1 MIKKIA
7 IIGAG
12 GVGSALAFNLLER
25 FPLESLVLVDIKED
39 RAKAV
44 AYDLED
50 TRGILNF
57 STVIEGT
64 SDYSLIKNS
73 DIVVFSAGI
82 PRRQGMTR
90 LDLLKVN
97 SGIAQSAASEIK
109 KYCPKSIV
117 IAVTNPLDVITY
129 LILKKTRFSR
139 QKVIGMGS
147 SLDSSRLLNILFKD
161 TGVSAAS
168 WQSFAFGPHSKDMLI
183 EFGSGSYPLNTAKLK
198 AAEKKV
204 KSRGAKIVNLLKDKS
219 AVFGPALACSKLI
232 EAIAFD
238 KGHIIP
244 VSVLLKGE
252 YGINDVCV
260 GAPCL
265 IRRQGAVEIV
275 KGLLTP
281 AQKNKLKKVSFS
293 LKETLKSL

>member
-25 FPLESLVLVDIKED
+25 FSLESLVLVDIKED

-50 TRGILNF
+50 TRGILSF
-57 STVIEGT
+57 STAIEGT
-64 SDYSLIKNS
+64 SNYSLIKNS
-73 DIVVFSAGI
+73 DIVVFSAGS

-97 SGIAQSAASEIK
+97 SAIAQAAASKIK

-117 IAVTNPLDVITY
+117 IAVTNPLDIITY
-129 LILKKTRFSR
+129 LILRKTRFSR

-147 SLDSSRLLNILFKD
+147 SLDTSRLLNILFKD
-161 TGVSAAS
+161 TGVSAGS
-168 WQSFAFGPHSKDMLI
+168 WQSFAFGPHSKDMLVG
-183 EFGSGSYPLNTAKLK
+183 FSSGSYPLKPTKLK

-204 KSRGAKIVNLLKDKS
+204 KLRGAKIVNLLKDRS
-219 AVFGPALACSKLI
+219 AIFGPALACFKLI

-238 KGHIIP
+238 RGQVIP

-252 YGINDVCV
+252 CGVDDVCLGV
-260 GAPCL
+260 PCL

-275 KGLLTP
+275 EGLLTS
-281 AQKNKLKKVSFS
+281 AQKKKLKKISIP
-293 LKETLKSL
+293 LRQTLKRL